1 MALGP
6 SLIFDKSSLESLSLD
21 EAVLMDNFFMS
32 TITPLFFVECLADLE
47 KKISSNS
54 TPEQLVGSL
63 ADRTPDSQGYPNVHH
78 MDILKGELTRRFDM
92 KTTYGRVAM
101 AGGERVQLGDRKG
114 VVYRR
119 SPEREALER
128 WTERHFLEVERNFA
142 KNWRRAL
149 ARINFDV
156 MVKAVMG
163 EVGRWRK
170 PKSVE
175 EAKQIADTIIDYMD
189 PEWLIRFGLDL
200 LGVPE
205 ATNQVVDDWIK
216 RRRPPLREYVPY
228 FIFLLTINL
237 FFCLL
242 LPTQLLKNVKASHQ
256 VDLAY
261 LYYLPFCSVFT
272 SKDNFHAQI
281 VPLFLNENQTFVNGT
296 EFKDELKRLNEYY
309 SALSEQERKTGL
321 INFAKYP
328 PEDTTFLATRLW
340 DKYLPGWRDIK
351 AKPKEPRDPEAEKKL
366 IQELN
371 RMSDSPE
378 LQPHDERD
386 SDKLDYFT
394 IIKNVRMRK
403 RKWQRFSSDQEQRMR
418 DNEKKDTRED

>member
-1 MALGP
+1 MSLGP

-21 EAVLMDNFFMS
+21 EAVLMDNFYMS

-78 MDILKGELTRRFDM
+78 MEILKGELSRQFDV

-101 AGGERVQLGDRKG
+101 AGGERVQLGDKKG

-128 WTERHFLEVERNFA
+128 WTDRHFLEVERNIA

-149 ARINFDV
+149 TRIDFNA
-156 MVKAVMG
+156 MVKSVMAQLG
-163 EVGRWRK
+163 HWRK
-170 PKSVE
+170 PKSVAD
-175 EAKQIADTIIDYMD
+175 AKQIADTIIDYMD

-205 ATNQVVDDWIK
+205 ATDYVIGDWIK
-216 RRRPPLREYVPY
+216 ARRPPLREYVPY

-242 LPTQLLKNVKASHQ
+242 LPTQLLKNVKPSHQ

-272 SKDNFHAQI
+272 SKDNFHVQI
-281 VPLFLNENQTFVNGT
+281 VPLFLNEDQTFVNGA
-296 EFKDELKRLNEYY
+296 EFKEDLRRLNEYY
-309 SALSEQERKTGL
+309 SALSEENLKTGL
-321 INFAKYP
+321 INFAKHP
-328 PEDTTFLATRLW
+328 PDDTSFLTTRLW
-340 DKYLPGWRDIK
+340 DKYLPRWREIK
-351 AKPKEPRDPEAEKKL
+351 AKPKEPRDPEADKKL
-366 IQELN
+366 IEELN

-378 LQPHDERD
+378 LRPHDERD

-394 IIKNVRMRK
+394 VIKNVRMRK
-403 RKWQRFSSDQEQRMR
+403 GKWQRFSSEQEERMLE
-418 DNEKKDTRED
+418 EKRGGQNK

>member
-6 SLIFDKSSLESLSLD
+6 SLIFDKSSLESLNLD
-21 EAVLMDNFFMS
+21 EAVLMDNFYMS

-63 ADRTPDSQGYPNVHH
+63 ADRTPDSQAYPNVHH
-78 MDILKGELTRRFDM
+78 MEILKGELSRQFDM

-101 AGGERVQLGDRKG
+101 AGGERVQLGDQKG

-128 WTERHFLEVERNFA
+128 WTERHFLEVERNIA

-149 ARINFDV
+149 TRINFDA
-156 MVKAVMG
+156 MVRAVMSQLAHY
-163 EVGRWRK
+163 RK

-175 EAKQIADTIIDYMD
+175 DAKQIADTVIDYLD

-205 ATNQVVDDWIK
+205 VTNYVIDDWIK
-216 RRRPPLREYVPY
+216 RRRPPLREYIPY

-237 FFCLL
+237 FFCLV
-242 LPTQLLKNVKASHQ
+242 LPTQLLKNVKPSHQ

-309 SALSEQERKTGL
+309 SALSEGERKTGL

-328 PEDTTFLATRLW
+328 PDDTSFLTTRLW
-340 DKYLPGWRDIK
+340 DKYLPRWRDIK
-351 AKPKEPRDPEAEKKL
+351 AKPKEPLDPEAEKKL
-366 IQELN
+366 IEELN
-371 RMSDSPE
+371 RMSDSPA
-378 LQPHDERD
+378 LQSHDEQN

-394 IIKNVRMRK
+394 VIKNVRMRK
-403 RKWQRFSSDQEQRMR
+403 GKWQRFSSDQEQRML
-418 DNEKKDTRED
+418 DEKKGAT